1 MPSWNNW
8 HKAHY
13 FVAIYFKW
21 CISFEQKG
29 CITLFK
35 CVKCKFKEKKMA
47 SLAEKM
53 AANLDISAFSK
64 ADELKKRLWFT
75 ILALV
80 VFRLGT
86 FIPLPGIDPNILA
99 EVFSQHNGGILGMFN
114 MFSGGALERMT
125 IFALNI
131 FPYISASIIIQLGQS
146 IIPSLQALKK
156 EGEAGHRKVTH
167 YTKILTVFITII
179 QGYGIAVGLESM
191 TGGAG
196 ASAVVIPSFVFK
208 FTTIVSLVGGTM
220 FVVWLGDQITSRG
233 VGNGSSLIITVGII
247 ANIPTALARTFEL
260 GRVGSMSGLTIALLL
275 VMALVLI
282 YVIVFVERAQRKII
296 IQYPKRQ
303 MGMRISAAET
313 SHLPLKINPTGVIP
327 PIFASSLLLLPI
339 TVANLSAQNG
349 PSWAQTLSQW
359 LGHGQPVYL
368 ALYAFLIIFF
378 SFFYTAVV
386 FNPEETADNLKK
398 HGGFIAGIRPGKNTA
413 EYLDY
418 VITRLT
424 VLGAAYLTVLC
435 IVPEVLISKLSVP
448 FVLGGTTLLIVVQ
461 VTMDFVTQIQSHL
474 IAYQYEGLIKKA
486 QLIQNKKRK

>member
-1 MPSWNNW
+1 M
-8 HKAHY
+8 
-13 FVAIYFKW
+13 V
-21 CISFEQKG
+21 
-29 CITLFK
+29 
-35 CVKCKFKEKKMA
+35 

-53 AANLDISAFSK
+53 AANMDMSAFSK
-64 ADELKKRLWFT
+64 AEELKKRLWFT
-75 ILALV
+75 VLALI

-86 FIPLPGIDPNILA
+86 FIPLPGIDPHILSDIFA
-99 EVFSQHNGGILGMFN
+99 RQSSGILGMFN

-131 FPYISASIIIQLGQS
+131 MPYISASIILQLGQS
-146 IIPSLQALKK
+146 VIPSLAALKK
-156 EGEAGHRKVTH
+156 EGEAGHRKLTH
-167 YTKILTVFITII
+167 YTRVLTVFITMI
-179 QGYGIAVGLESM
+179 QGYGIAVGLEGM
-191 TGGAG
+191 TGSAG
-196 ASAVVIPSFVFK
+196 LSAVVMPGFIFK

-220 FVVWLGDQITSRG
+220 FIVWLGDQITSRG

-247 ANIPTALARTFEL
+247 ANIPSALAQTFEL
-260 GRVGSMSGLTIALLL
+260 GRVGSMSLGVIAMLL
-275 VMALVLI
+275 VMVLALI
-282 YVIVFVERAQRKII
+282 YIIVLVERAQRKIT

-303 MGMRISAAET
+303 MGMRMMSSEN

-339 TVANLSAQNG
+339 TIANLSAENG
-349 PSWAQTLSQW
+349 PDWVQTLSQL
-359 LGHGQPVYL
+359 LGHGRPLYL
-368 ALYAFLIIFF
+368 TMYGALIVFF
-378 SFFYTAVV
+378 AFFYTAVV

-424 VLGAAYLTVLC
+424 VLGAVYLTALC
-435 IVPEVLISKLSVP
+435 ILPEILISKLSVP

-461 VTMDFVTQIQSHL
+461 VTMDFVGQLQSHL

-486 QLIQNKKRK
+486 ALVNKGKRR